1 MASKRKLPKAMSSY
15 ISDEELYKKYLHGAK
30 DDELL
35 KLGGPDY
42 KTKLETVKQ
51 AKLKALSAKLDE
63 SLKKGT
69 ELPKNTAVPQA
80 KATTPKVAAPKPAPK
95 VEAPKPTPKIEAP
108 KPTPKPAAKPTFRM
122 AADPTK
128 PGAFSAVPEAEEAA
142 TETAKKVA
150 KKKGKGFLV
159 RSAGKLIGKRAAGY
173 LVPGLG
179 TAMGALTAYEV
190 GKMLLDPFA
199 AWHDTP
205 ESRLFEERQN
215 MGNTLS
221 KASTIG
227 SANPSPSEY
236 GQIQEI
242 RKAVAEGREPVGL
255 PELPP
260 VVPPAKLTLG
270 GGRQKPPRMGGV
282 TALPALSQMEPP
294 LLNDPYTADEMQAGD
309 LSRFTSLAGIGNTK
323 YMPQTYAGE
332 PSPGFLP
339 SQSNFENSVGLDRL
353 PLPNTDEEDTSN
365 AFDEYYRRWNEMPR
379 EEDYKPS
386 IWRKLI
392 GGLAGLSTG
401 WEQGAGAGIETSRN
415 FVRQPYMQAREKWQT
430 SLDELEPLMKQQVYQ
445 DINMAR
451 IAEQARK
458 TDLIHKSKTLDSEIE
473 RLRVMNTAEANERRA
488 QIQEAA
494 LMAKAF
500 IAQGQLD
507 MAEMVLNETIRN
519 HNLQHQD
526 RKAGIAIQK
535 QNADSLSEYRKNRTG
550 SNMGA
555 LIEQMLREGG
565 E

>member
-1 MASKRKLPKAMSSY
+1 MASKRKLPKAVSSY

-42 KTKLETVKQ
+42 KTKLEAIKQ

-80 KATTPKVAAPKPAPK
+80 KATAPKVEAPKPAPK
-95 VEAPKPTPKIEAP
+95 VEAPKPAP
-108 KPTPKPAAKPTFRM
+108 KPTPKPATKPTFRM

-142 TETAKKVA
+142 AETAKRAA

-159 RSAGKLIGKRAAGY
+159 RSASKLIGKKAAGY

-179 TAMGALTAYEV
+179 TALGALSAYEV

-215 MGNTLS
+215 MGNTLR
-221 KASTIG
+221 KAQTIG
-227 SANPSPSEY
+227 SAHPDPSEY

-242 RKAVAEGREPVGL
+242 RKAAAEGREPVGL

-309 LSRFTSLAGIGNTK
+309 LNRFTSLAGGKFGNWIGG
-323 YMPQTYAGE
+323 GE
-332 PSPGFLP
+332 PNPNPAYGIEPNAMPF
-339 SQSNFENSVGLDRL
+339 NFYQDMIGEQGP

-401 WEQGAGAGIETSRN
+401 WEQGAGAGIETSRD

-473 RLRVMNTAEANERRA
+473 RLKVMNTAEANERRA

-526 RKAGIAIQK
+526 RVSGLGIQK
-535 QNADSLSEYRKNRTG
+535 QNADSLSEYRKNRTS